1 MTSWFEQWD
10 RDAAQCVPGVTIL
23 HDEPM
28 QAHTTF
34 RIGGAARRM
43 ARPNT
48 LEELSAILTLAE
60 TGKYPYLMLGNG
72 SNLLVADA
80 GIDRLVIHTGGLQTI
95 TRLTDS
101 EVFAE
106 AGVSLARLAVFAR
119 KESLTGL
126 EFAHGIPGSL
136 GGAVCM
142 NAGAYGGEMRDV
154 IVSVTAWL
162 PGRGVCELSQE
173 GLQFRYRHSYFS
185 DHDGVVLGA
194 KLRLTQ
200 GDEQEIA
207 ARMEDLIGRRR
218 EKQPLEFP
226 SAGSTF
232 RRPEGHF
239 AGALIEQ
246 CGLKGVRIG
255 GAQVSQKHAGFII
268 NAGGATCDDVLA
280 LMTLIQ
286 RTVREKTGVLLEPE
300 VRVIGREDQ

>member
-1 MTSWFEQWD
+1 MASWFEQFD
-10 RDAAQCVPGVTIL
+10 QAVAEKIPQLTVVR
-23 HDEPM
+23 DEPM
-28 QAHTTF
+28 AAHTTF

-43 ARPNT
+43 VRPSSVQ
-48 LEELSAILTLAE
+48 ELSALVTLAE
-60 TGKYPYLMLGNG
+60 AEDFPYLMLGNG

-80 GIDRLVIHTGGLQTI
+80 GVDALVIHTGELDGMQ
-95 TRLTDS
+95 RLAND
-101 EVFAE
+101 EVYAE

-119 KESLTGL
+119 KEGLAGL

-142 NAGAYGGEMRDV
+142 NAGAYGKEMRDV

-162 PGRGVCELSQE
+162 PGRGVCELSSE
-173 GLQFRYRHSYFS
+173 ALQLCYRHSYFS

-194 KLRLTQ
+194 RLRLTP
-200 GDEQEIA
+200 GEERDIA
-207 ARMEDLIGRRR
+207 ARMEDLIRRRR

-246 CGLKGVRIG
+246 CGLKGTRVG
-255 GAQVSQKHAGFII
+255 GVQVSEKHAGFLI
-268 NAGGATCDDVLA
+268 NVGGATCDDVLS

-300 VRVIGREDQ
+300 VRVIGREDE